1 MNLNFMGG
9 WMLLE
14 VFAVIGQFRVLV
26 LLDHLQRISERHFPV
41 AMVMSVRL
49 AIGRDMDELIAIAAV

>member
-1 MNLNFMGG
+1 MNLNFMRG

-14 VFAVIGQFRVLV
+14 VFAVIGQFRLLVLV
-26 LLDHLQRISERHFPV
+26 DHLQRKSERHFPV
-41 AMVMSVRL
+41 VMVMSVGL